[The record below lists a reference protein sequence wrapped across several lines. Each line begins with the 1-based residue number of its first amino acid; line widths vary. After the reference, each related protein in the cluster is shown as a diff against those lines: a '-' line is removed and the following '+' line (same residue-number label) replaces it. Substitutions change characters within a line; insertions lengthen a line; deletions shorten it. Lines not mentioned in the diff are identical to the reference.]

1 MPGTGG
7 SAVDGGEPAPEDVVR
22 QWTREVIHTS
32 YVPMGR
38 PDVEAFLAE
47 CVDELLS
54 VLDGGPAEAAR
65 GIGARLVG
73 AHLTNSA
80 ALARTL
86 RHLATE
92 LPKIRQTDPVRLIEA
107 LSALAAGFAGALREQ
122 TLREQEVIQR
132 AVSAARNAAEEALRA
147 SEARSRAVFTS
158 SALGIAVVTLDGV
171 IEETN
176 AALARIFRRPEAEL
190 VGSTVFELADQ
201 AWLAPLTGTIA
212 ELASDVAERS
222 FLDIRFTVPDGA
234 HVWTQL
240 SASLVRDARG
250 EPDYLVLLY
259 EDITD
264 RHMLQEYFRQQA
276 VRDPLTGLANRTK
289 LESSLAAALEP
300 TRPGRRVGL
309 CYFDLDGF
317 KAVNDSLGHPIGD
330 RLLRHVAQRL
340 EALAATAGA
349 VAARMGGDEFVV
361 LVPDSS
367 GASAMIDLVE
377 RLLREITR
385 PVLIG
390 AHELSASA
398 SVGVVEREVAGTDA
412 EALLRDADITL
423 YRAKSDG
430 RAQWVLFDPERNA
443 AARDRFKLSAAL
455 PAALDQ
461 HELFVEYEPI
471 ADLATGSLAG
481 AIAAVR
487 WDHQE
492 FGELDE
498 ERFLGLA
505 EETGLIVRLGSWA
518 LEQVCGHAAR
528 WVRQLGAAAPVPT
541 VNLSPRHCRDPEL
554 VADVQGILRRTGL
567 PPGALALG
575 LPGAALFD
583 HQGDPVDTL
592 EIFAGMGIKLVVN
605 EFGDD
610 GTWLGRLR
618 GLPLAGVR
626 IDGPHVAGLADP
638 DGPDPLDQHLV
649 VAAVGGARLLGLPVL
664 ATGVRTELQADR
676 LRELGVTTV
685 QGPCVGERA
694 SALEIEQ
701 YVAAMR

>member
-7 SAVDGGEPAPEDVVR
+7 PAVGQPQPDEVVR
-22 QWTREVIHTS
+22 EWTRQVIHTS

-38 PDVEAFLAE
+38 RDLEAFLSKCFE
-47 CVDELLS
+47 DLLGA
-54 VLDGGPAEAAR
+54 LDGGGAEPAR
-65 GIGARLVG
+65 DIGERLVG
-73 AHLTNSA
+73 THLTNST

-92 LPKIRQTDPVRLIEA
+92 IPKIRETEPTRLTEV
-107 LSALAAGFAGALREQ
+107 LGELAAGYARALREQ
-122 TLREQEVIQR
+122 TLSEQEVIQR
-132 AVSAARNAAEEALRA
+132 AVSDARDAAEEALRA
-147 SEARSRAVFTS
+147 SEARSRAVFTA
-158 SALGIAVVTLDGV
+158 SALGVAIVTLDGM

-176 AALARIFRRPEAEL
+176 PALTRIFRRPAAEL
-190 VGSTVFELADQ
+190 VGGTVHELADEE
-201 AWLAPLTGTIA
+201 WLVKLADTMA
-212 ELASDVAERS
+212 ELATGDTDQD
-222 FLDIRFTVPDGA
+222 FLDIRFTEPNGS

-240 SASLVRDARG
+240 SGSLVRDARG

-289 LESSLAAALEP
+289 LESGLAAALEP
-300 TRPGRRVGL
+300 IRPGRRVGL

-330 RLLRHVAQRL
+330 RLLRQVAQRL
-340 EALAATAGA
+340 EALVTEADA

-361 LVPDSS
+361 LVPDSA
-367 GASAMIDLVE
+367 GAGPVVELVE

-390 AHELSASA
+390 AHELRASA
-398 SVGVVEREVAGTDA
+398 SVGIVEREVAGTDA

-443 AARDRFKLSAAL
+443 EARDRFRLSAEL
-455 PAALDQ
+455 PAAMDQ
-461 HELFVEYEPI
+461 HELFIEYEPI
-471 ADLATGSLAG
+471 ANLATGALAG
-481 AIAAVR
+481 ATAAVR
-487 WDHQE
+487 WDHAE
-492 FGELDE
+492 FGELGE
-498 ERFLGLA
+498 EQFLGLA

-518 LEQVCGHAAR
+518 LEQACEHAAR
-528 WVRQLGAAAPVPT
+528 WVRQLGADAPVPT
-541 VNLSPRHCRDPEL
+541 VNLSVRHCRDPEL
-554 VADVQGILRRTGL
+554 VGDVQGILQRTGL
-567 PPGALALG
+567 PAGALALG
-575 LPGAALFD
+575 LPESALFD

-592 EIFAGMGIKLVVN
+592 EIFADMGIKLVVY

-610 GTWLGRLR
+610 YARLGRLR

-626 IDGPHVAGLADP
+626 IDGPHLASLADP
-638 DGPDPLDQHLV
+638 DGPDPLDRHLV
-649 VAAVGGARLLGLPVL
+649 VAAVEGARLLGLPAL
-664 ATGVRTELQADR
+664 TAGVRTELQADR
-676 LRELGVTTV
+676 LRELGVSKV
-685 QGPCVGERA
+685 QGPYAGERA

-701 YVAAMR
+701 FVEATR

>member
-7 SAVDGGEPAPEDVVR
+7 SAADGGELGLEDVVR
-22 QWTREVIHTS
+22 QWTCEIIHTS

-38 PDVEAFLAE
+38 SDVEAFLAE
-47 CVDELLS
+47 CVDELLL
-54 VLDGGPAEAAR
+54 VLDGGPVDAAR
-65 GIGARLVG
+65 GIGERLVG
-73 AHLTNSA
+73 VHLTNSA
-80 ALARTL
+80 ALASTL
-86 RHLATE
+86 RQLATE
-92 LPKIRQTDPVRLIEA
+92 LPRIRETDPGRLIEA
-107 LSALAAGFAGALREQ
+107 LSELAAGFAGALREQ

-132 AVSAARNAAEEALRA
+132 AVSDARDVAEEALRA

-171 IEETN
+171 VEEIN
-176 AALARIFRRPEAEL
+176 GALARIFRRPQAQL
-190 VGSTVFELADQ
+190 VGGTVFELADES
-201 AWLAPLTGTIA
+201 WLAQLTGTIA
-212 ELASDVAERS
+212 ELAAGVADRS
-222 FLDIRFTVPDGA
+222 FLDLRFTAPDGA

-264 RHMLQEYFRQQA
+264 RHMLQEHFRQQA
-276 VRDPLTGLANRTK
+276 IRDPLTGLANRTK
-289 LESSLAAALEP
+289 LGSSLETALEP

-309 CYFDLDGF
+309 CFFDLDGF

-330 RLLRHVAQRL
+330 RLLRQVAQRL
-340 EALAATAGA
+340 EAIAAEVGA

-367 GASAMIDLVE
+367 GAGPVIGLVE

-412 EALLRDADITL
+412 EALMRDADITL

-461 HELFVEYEPI
+461 RELFVEYEPI
-471 ADLATGSLAG
+471 EDLATGSLAG

-487 WDHQE
+487 WDHRE
-492 FGELDE
+492 FGELGE

-528 WVRQLGAAAPVPT
+528 WVRQLGPAAPVPT
-541 VNLSPRHCRDPEL
+541 VNLSQRHCRDPEL

-575 LPGAALFD
+575 LPGSALFD

-592 EIFAGMGIKLVVN
+592 EIFADMGIKLVVN
-605 EFGDD
+605 EFGED
-610 GTWLGRLR
+610 GARLGRLR

-638 DGPDPLDQHLV
+638 GDPDPLDQHLV

-664 ATGVRTELQADR
+664 ATGVRTEVQADR
-676 LRELGVTTV
+676 LRELGVSTV
-685 QGPCVGERA
+685 EGPYAGDRA

-701 YVAAMR
+701 YVAAIR